1 MFDRKSIK
9 EFARYRLSQRRWVVI
24 IVLVIAGLL
33 GGAVATPTVP
43 SLSFSGSLPTESIFS
58 EDYTDDS
65 TDTGTVW
72 DDAQPYDPEE
82 DGADPDQWGSMP
94 DADDSVPGTADP
106 GIWDDAGA
114 EEERS
119 WEDVWNEFLES
130 FEYPAMGWGV
140 AAFLVIFGVVLLV
153 AVVFAALK
161 TIFLGNVVTVGMNGW
176 LLRFWRGEYVSVL
189 DLFACFRIYKP
200 SLKAMLVRDIY
211 FILWNM
217 LPVVGIIK
225 SYAYSLVPYI
235 IYENPNLTPN
245 QAITLSRKLTHGYKW
260 QLFVLELSFIGW
272 GLLSALTLGIVG
284 VLYVNPYMG
293 LSYAGAYEQIK
304 WAALQDGRATWA
316 DFGQMPPA
324 DMWDVPAEPI
334 VAEPIPVESVEDNED
349 TQ

>member
-9 EFARYRLSQRRWVVI
+9 EFARYRFSQRRWVVI

-33 GGAVATPTVP
+33 GGAVATPTLP
-43 SLSFSGSLPTESIFS
+43 SLGFSGSLPTDGILG
-58 EDYTDDS
+58 EDYTDNS
-65 TDTGTVW
+65 TDADSGTVW
-72 DDAQPYDPEE
+72 DDALPGGWEETTPEE
-82 DGADPDQWGSMP
+82 TDPD
-94 DADDSVPGTADP
+94 AADP